1 MYKIYLIGCM
11 GSIPATVKTCIMKW
25 HHARVG
31 AAALITDAPLTLKGA
46 FISQLYKLHLGSS

>member
-11 GSIPATVKTCIMKW
+11 ESIPATVKTCIMKW
-25 HHARVG
+25 YHARVG
-31 AAALITDAPLTLKGA
+31 AAPLITDAPLTLKGA